1 MVLMLAIFCT
11 TTTFA
16 QNTPTYPEPKPG
28 FKRVDLILPKID
40 DADQYKI
47 ELRFGMHIELYPC
60 SKAGF
65 SFRSDAL
72 VKGYG
77 IKDDRFPYYDLTT
90 NQAEVFEGFI
100 DDSCK
105 KEKRVKRKIISDQ
118 SLLLEYNSYTP
129 IPFFIPNNYT
139 LEYRLWNTVTD
150 EFTTVKVKSEG

>member
-11 TTTFA
+11 STTFA
-16 QNTPTYPEPKPG
+16 QNTPSYPQPKERY
-28 FKRVDLILPKID
+28 KRVDLIFPKVENSN
-40 DADQYKI
+40 QFKV
-47 ELRFGMHIELYPC
+47 EVRFGMQMELYPC

-65 SFRSDAL
+65 SFRPDAL

-77 IKDDRFPYYDLTT
+77 IKDERFPYYDLTT

-129 IPFFIPNNYT
+129 IPFYIPVNYS

-150 EFTTVKVKSEG
+150 EFTTVKVY